1 MAGNR
6 ESYTPAPAA
15 RLTAWL
21 GPCSTMSTSR
31 IVTWGLCTS
40 VSHPVKEAGSGR
52 HLHLSDGAD
61 VHVGI
66 PRRVPGCGSAG
77 GSV

>member
-21 GPCSTMSTSR
+21 GPGSTMSTSCM
-31 IVTWGLCTS
+31 VTWGLCTS
-40 VSHPVKEAGSGR
+40 VSRPVKGAGR
-52 HLHLSDGAD
+52 HLHLSNGAD

-66 PRRVPGCGSAG
+66 PRRVPGCGSIG